1 MTSKVEEVAR
11 AIASANGDDGMFK
24 AFLPHARA
32 AIEAMRE
39 PTKQMLSGVR
49 PQEYT
54 IEHYHGSGHHRSF
67 PTLGSGPVQ
76 VWQDMIDAALR
87 EEGR

>member
-32 AIEAMRE
+32 AIKVMRT
-39 PTKQMLSGVR
+39 PTEWMLTKGCCYENDVPSILMGDGIVA
-49 PQEYT
+49 
-54 IEHYHGSGHHRSF
+54 GN
-67 PTLGSGPVQ
+67 
-76 VWQDMIDAALR
+76 VWQAMIDAALS